1 MVSGKRTGLNKDGF
15 FNHLVKEIDSGAEY
29 IFIKKD
35 EKKKDE
41 MITPLSCPKI
51 DLQLIKND
59 LNILNPQIQK
69 VRNLNR

>member
-1 MVSGKRTGLNKDGF
+1 
-15 FNHLVKEIDSGAEY
+15 
-29 IFIKKD
+29 
-35 EKKKDE
+35 